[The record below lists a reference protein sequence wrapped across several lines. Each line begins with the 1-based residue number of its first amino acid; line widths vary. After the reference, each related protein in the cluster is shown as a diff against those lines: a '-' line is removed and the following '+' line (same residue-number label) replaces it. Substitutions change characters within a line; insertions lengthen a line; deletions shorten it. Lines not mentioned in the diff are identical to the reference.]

1 MNQRE
6 TDLITIKKFIAD
18 KDGDGFYNSKT
29 SFIHAYEDDE
39 EILLLLCE
47 IFESDWHE
55 DHENMARAFQYI
67 SNPIT
72 AETLFKVAFSD
83 FEYIRWNEYFP
94 LQRKC
99 TWALADIGTNEAK
112 KYLEQI
118 VEQANE
124 TIADYATKRLVN
136 WDFEFRRKVP
146 TIRESRREGFAI
158 ALESYSDRLKEL
170 PQNEQNI
177 IGYVMKNVDI
187 IDNAPP
193 YHGIVTEYI
202 VFYLVN
208 EKSTATSI
216 IESQDREKPDYSDL
230 KANLLQLSFL
240 SIMHDYNSRGK
251 ENQESVLAVWIK
263 KEAFEEILQKV
274 TPNWNSDYDY
284 FGKELERQTIQLD
297 LKEED
302 FEKLIKEKIDFV
314 YDVSDF
320 IKEQKQYINQN
331 QIEKLMIPKERIVD
345 FETPDLIDER
355 WM

>member
-6 TDLITIKKFIAD
+6 TDLIKLKKIIAE
-18 KDGDGFYNSKT
+18 KDSNEAYENGF
-29 SFIHAYEDDE
+29 SFIHTYEEDE
-39 EILLLLCE
+39 EILLLLCQL
-47 IFESDWHE
+47 FESDWHKRHE
-55 DHENMARAFQYI
+55 DMARAFQYI

-118 VEQANE
+118 AGQANE
-124 TIADYATKRLVN
+124 TIAEYATKRLVK

-146 TIRESRREGFAI
+146 TIGESRREGFMI
-158 ALESYSDRLKEL
+158 ALESYSERLKEL
-170 PQNEQNI
+170 PQNGQDI
-177 IGYVMKNVDI
+177 IGYIMKNVNI

-202 VFYLVN
+202 VLYLVN
-208 EKSTATSI
+208 EKSTAATI
-216 IESQDREKPDYSDL
+216 TESQDLEKPDYSSL
-230 KANLLQLSFL
+230 KTNSLQLSFL
-240 SIMHDYNSRGK
+240 SIMHDYNSRQK
-251 ENQESVLAVWIK
+251 ENQESVLAIWIK
-263 KEAFEEILQKV
+263 KEVFKEILQKV
-274 TPNWNSDYDY
+274 TPKWNPDYDY

-297 LKEED
+297 LNEED

-314 YDVSDF
+314 FDLSDF
-320 IKEQKQYINQN
+320 IKEQKQYISQN
-331 QIEKLMIPKERIVD
+331 QIEKLMLPKERIVD
-345 FETPDLIDER
+345 FETPELIDEK